1 LTGKREGGILVLQGS
16 AARCLRRRQRFGDLN
31 RRKEAAVNVKL
42 LDLLARMGRINPAV
56 FDVIPRGPQRAF
68 RALSPGETVEL
79 NPQPLPPRIEVQF
92 AAAQV
97 AHEIALAAVAAAAA
111 GNEEGAERIVMEAV
125 DDWCGTP
132 TGHRPIPWPRPWPFP
147 FDLLAPDP
155 EPWLVDTVRLVGA
168 LTLASVG
175 AQVAEGPAR
184 EALGHGAERLLEVA
198 LAGEGAESFQ
208 SALSTRG

>member
-1 LTGKREGGILVLQGS
+1 
-16 AARCLRRRQRFGDLN
+16 LN

>member
-1 LTGKREGGILVLQGS
+1 L
-16 AARCLRRRQRFGDLN
+16 D
-31 RRKEAAVNVKL
+31 RRKEAAVNIKL

-132 TGHRPIPWPRPWPFP
+132 TGHRPIPWPGPWPFP
-147 FDLLAPDP
+147 SVDP
-155 EPWLVDTVRLVGA
+155 EPHPWLVDTVRLVGA

-175 AQVAEGPAR
+175 AQVAEGAAR

-198 LAGEGAESFQ
+198 IEGASTESFE
-208 SALSTRG
+208 SAFSTRT

>member
-1 LTGKREGGILVLQGS
+1 MNI
-16 AARCLRRRQRFGDLN
+16 
-31 RRKEAAVNVKL
+31 KL
-42 LDLLARMGRINPAV
+42 LDMLARMGRINPAV
-56 FDVIPRGPQRAF
+56 FDVIPRGPQGGF
-68 RALSPGETVEL
+68 RALTPGEAVEL

-97 AHEIALAAVAAAAA
+97 AHEIAQAAVATAAA

-132 TGHRPIPWPRPWPFP
+132 SGHRPIPWPGPWPFP
-147 FDLLAPDP
+147 VDLEPDP
-155 EPWLVDTVRLVGA
+155 HPWLVDTVRLVGA

-184 EALGHGAERLLEVA
+184 EALGHGSERLLEVA
-198 LAGEGAESFQ
+198 LSGASSESLQ
-208 SALSTRG
+208 SALSTRT